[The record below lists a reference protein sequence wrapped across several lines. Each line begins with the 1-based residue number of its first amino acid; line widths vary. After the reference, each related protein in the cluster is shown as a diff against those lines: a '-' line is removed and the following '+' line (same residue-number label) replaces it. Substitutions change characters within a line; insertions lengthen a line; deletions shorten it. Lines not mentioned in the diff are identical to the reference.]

1 MYGCE
6 ERVCAFGISRGD
18 TSPLFEVEEGIFNQV
33 AQFVE
38 MLVVVARLFA
48 VLARRNLRLHALA
61 GGLLHDSV
69 AIVAFVGDQVPG
81 FQPFN
86 QRASR

>member
-6 ERVCAFGISRGD
+6 ERVCAFGISCGD